1 MSEVREA
8 LRELAGLNK
17 TKRMVQEGAAQTAD
31 YIDQLLAQQPGDIT
45 LPRDV
50 VIGMKSVLRSASKD
64 HDGGVRG

>member
-1 MSEVREA
+1 MSEAREA

-17 TKRMVQEGAAQTAD
+17 TKRMVQAGAAATAD
-31 YIDQLLAQQPGDIT
+31 YLDELLGKQQGDIT

-64 HDGGVRG
+64 HGGAR